1 MMLQVNSMHAVIRTN
16 ESVLDKIRVVKE
28 INEARGRE
36 YTKEIHDLVVGQAV
50 ITRYNKRAYR
60 IDDVA
65 FDKSPDSTFT
75 LVHQGEEFHVSY
87 SDYLRNKHK
96 VEVTEANQ
104 PMLVVFDTHREQI
117 VYLVPE
123 FCLFVGVTEQLMDDR
138 KAWREVKL
146 ARRTDAP
153 IKIKESTEFVTAV
166 MSDPGAIQR
175 MQSWRFYIE
184 QEVLSLKGY
193 KYEAGDILMG
203 HGHHPAYLSGTTDAF
218 DRLMREQNKD
228 AQPQR
233 LKFSIEETGK
243 DLTIN
248 LTKNKLFD
256 QPVIQKW
263 GIFYSSN
270 NHAQARTLVTM
281 LEKVL
286 L

>member
-1 MMLQVNSMHAVIRTN
+1 M
-16 ESVLDKIRVVKE
+16 
-28 INEARGRE
+28 
-36 YTKEIHDLVVGQAV
+36 
-50 ITRYNKRAYR
+50 
-60 IDDVA
+60 
-65 FDKSPDSTFT
+65 
-75 LVHQGEEFHVSY
+75 
-87 SDYLRNKHK
+87 
-96 VEVTEANQ
+96 
-104 PMLVVFDTHREQI
+104 
-117 VYLVPE
+117 PE

-153 IKIKESTEFVTAV
+153 IKIKESTEFVTTV

-184 QEVLSLKGY
+184 QEVLGLKGY

-218 DRLMREQNKD
+218 DRLMREQRKD

-263 GIFYSSN
+263 GIFY
-270 NHAQARTLVTM
+270 
-281 LEKVL
+281 
-286 L
+286 

>member
-1 MMLQVNSMHAVIRTN
+1 MHDPLKENEFELLGINIWPGHQAQLCLRDAGMLLQVNSVHAVIRTN
-16 ESVLDKIRVVKE
+16 ETVLDKIRNVRE

-36 YTKEIHDLVVGQAV
+36 YTKEIHDLIVGQAV

-96 VEVTEANQ
+96 VEVTETNQ

-153 IKIKESTEFVTAV
+153 IKIKESTEFVTTV
-166 MSDPGAIQR
+166 MSDPNAI
-175 MQSWRFYIE
+175 
-184 QEVLSLKGY
+184 
-193 KYEAGDILMG
+193 
-203 HGHHPAYLSGTTDAF
+203 
-218 DRLMREQNKD
+218 
-228 AQPQR
+228 
-233 LKFSIEETGK
+233 
-243 DLTIN
+243 
-248 LTKNKLFD
+248 
-256 QPVIQKW
+256 
-263 GIFYSSN
+263 
-270 NHAQARTLVTM
+270 
-281 LEKVL
+281 
-286 L
+286 